1 MSNLK
6 TALTDPQQAIQ
17 TVKDA
22 LTKEFDYR
30 YQIDWG
36 FDYQT
41 RRQTWEDPAEY
52 ETQEME
58 SNLLFNNAEV
68 ELKFDKGRPTFEFAL
83 NFDLEDA
90 PGDYA
95 RRNDEDGDFDEQ
107 FYKVLD
113 GIMTDLKGT
122 FRHLKLVSVD
132 RDWNFDKD
140 TCVVFG
146 TLLGEPGQLKP
157 PQSARAIRQDAG
169 DNIGK
174 DLRQHIAKV
183 MQQTA
188 RGWMDFG
195 LTLNRNMSQT
205 PRPTFMDVIV
215 SEPRVSLEGNTR
227 SGDQYFEIRG
237 HLEFKPTHKG
247 KGGGVLDEGVR
258 GHYGMGGYDD
268 DQLNKWVAGAK
279 KAALQAVKSYPR
291 GTILKFDFLPQ
302 YFLCQFVI
310 RVDPEMNEYQ
320 TVRPSEFRLASDKA
334 WKA

>member
-17 TVKDA
+17 MVKDA

-36 FDYQT
+36 FDYLT

-58 SNLLFNNAEV
+58 ANLLFKNAEV
-68 ELKFDKGRPTFEFAL
+68 ELKFENGRPTFDIAL
-83 NFDLEDA
+83 NFDLEGA
-90 PGDYA
+90 PTDYD
-95 RRNDEDGDFDEQ
+95 RRNDEDGDFEEQ
-107 FYKVLD
+107 FFKVLD
-113 GIMTDLKGT
+113 GITNDLKGT
-122 FRHLKLVSVD
+122 FHHLKLVSVD
-132 RDWNFDKD
+132 RDWDYNKD

-157 PQSARAIRQDAG
+157 PQSARAIRQDAS
-169 DNIGK
+169 DNIGH

-188 RGWMDFG
+188 REWMDFG
-195 LTLNRNMSQT
+195 LTTDSNMHPA

-215 SEPRVSLEGNTR
+215 SQPSVYLMGNTR
-227 SGDQYFEIRG
+227 SGDQYFEIHG
-237 HLEFKPTHKG
+237 HMAFEPTFKG
-247 KGGGVLDEGVR
+247 KGGGVLDKSVR
-258 GHYGMGGYDD
+258 GRYGMGGYDD

-291 GTILKFDFLPQ
+291 GTILKFDFLPLH
-302 YFLCQFVI
+302 FLCQFKI
-310 RVDPEMNEYQ
+310 RVEPEMNEYQ
-320 TVRPSEFRLASDKA
+320 TVRPSEFKLASHPD
-334 WKA
+334 WKI